1 MAITA
6 FDLDLTSLDR
16 FTMLVYGAYGCGKTH
31 LLGDFLRWASAQGP
45 IAFIN
50 IKGQEDGEL
59 SLVGMGLGAVGIHI
73 DTPGDL
79 EGALEMLQPKGLVA
93 LAVDTLSA
101 YESAV
106 RVDVIGSD
114 RLPDAK
120 IDGERAKALWG
131 QIKIKTRAGV
141 VASRHAARYVVWSAP
156 FDRSEDPFGGPGRF
170 LSPDLIGKSS
180 RAAIGWFDLA
190 ALMEAKLVGPGRVQR
205 TLSLAP
211 RGDAYTRVRLPKPLL
226 KEIDIPEGG
235 GGWAKLYEA
244 IQATMPVPPKEMK

>member
-1 MAITA
+1 MMWRRSTPLCGSRVPAASGRRCTWRIWTSPSHGRLPSMPTSTA
-6 FDLDLTSLDR
+6 TASFTS
-16 FTMLVYGAYGCGKTH
+16 AA
-31 LLGDFLRWASAQGP
+31 LRRPGP
-45 IAFIN
+45 VRGRMKQSWRRTAW
-50 IKGQEDGEL
+50 GGGG
-59 SLVGMGLGAVGIHI
+59 VGLGAFGIHTE
-73 DTPGDL
+73 TPRDL
-79 EGALEMLQPKGLVA
+79 EEALEMLQPKGLVA

-170 LSPDLIGKSS
+170 LSPNLIGKSCE
-180 RAAIGWFDLA
+180 RNR
-190 ALMEAKLVGPGRVQR
+190 P
-205 TLSLAP
+205 
-211 RGDAYTRVRLPKPLL
+211 
-226 KEIDIPEGG
+226 
-235 GGWAKLYEA
+235 
-244 IQATMPVPPKEMK
+244 